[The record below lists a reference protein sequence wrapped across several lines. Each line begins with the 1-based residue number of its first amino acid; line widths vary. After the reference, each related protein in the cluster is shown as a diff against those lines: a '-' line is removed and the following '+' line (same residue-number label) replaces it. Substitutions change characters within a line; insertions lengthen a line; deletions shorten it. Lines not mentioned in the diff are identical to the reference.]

1 MIYLWL
7 NCTYTGGNCNTVLV
21 ANIYGEGTQ
30 IEETV
35 RCFYYES
42 SETCLLS
49 LENPHNCFVFVF
61 FVLLAAF
68 NSSLCH
74 QNEMCED
81 KAINQ

>member
-21 ANIYGEGTQ
+21 ANIYGEGAQ

-35 RCFYYES
+35 RCFYYKS
-42 SETCLLS
+42 SETCQLS
-49 LENPHNCFVFVF
+49 LENPHSF
-61 FVLLAAF
+61 FDFLVLLTAF

-81 KAINQ
+81 KAVNQ